1 VEGKALGYLFGLLSD
16 SDVESIRNNI
26 NILAKNQRQLT
37 HVVNESLSVI
47 RLSHEQ
53 IIENRKS
60 INSVIE
66 SLYEFDNLTRAVAQ
80 EVKNTHTSLQLYI
93 KFDRVLSEAH
103 ELVGKVREY
112 LQNLKLQL
120 NMLALCHLSSSVI
133 SQGEFRNELTGIE
146 SALTRQFRLPADP
159 SQNLWA
165 FYKTL
170 ACTTVLHDDTIS
182 VPLLDVQAEFE
193 LYKIDNL
200 AVFLT
205 NETAEEN
212 VNMMAQYQL
221 ETNELAINKNRT
233 HFILLSSEEAHR
245 CN

>member
-1 VEGKALGYLFGLLSD
+1 MVFKNALLLLNHELNALNNSCNYLNAEIKGIESIHKRKHRGRRSLIPVEGKALGYLFGLLSD

-103 ELVGKVREY
+103 ELVGKFREY

-133 SQGEFRNELTGIE
+133 SPGEF
-146 SALTRQFRLPADP
+146 
-159 SQNLWA
+159 
-165 FYKTL
+165 
-170 ACTTVLHDDTIS
+170 
-182 VPLLDVQAEFE
+182 
-193 LYKIDNL
+193 
-200 AVFLT
+200 
-205 NETAEEN
+205 
-212 VNMMAQYQL
+212 
-221 ETNELAINKNRT
+221 
-233 HFILLSSEEAHR
+233 
-245 CN
+245 

>member
-1 VEGKALGYLFGLLSD
+1 
-16 SDVESIRNNI
+16 
-26 NILAKNQRQLT
+26 
-37 HVVNESLSVI
+37 
-47 RLSHEQ
+47 
-53 IIENRKS
+53 
-60 INSVIE
+60 
-66 SLYEFDNLTRAVAQ
+66 
-80 EVKNTHTSLQLYI
+80 
-93 KFDRVLSEAH
+93 VLSEAH

-170 ACTTVLHDDTIS
+170 ACTTVLHDDTIIIVVF

-221 ETNELAINKNRT
+221 QTNELAINKKRMNCVLFLFMASLFVCSWYCAIIFT
-233 HFILLSSEEAHR
+233 FSSAVSFVLRKHTDVTKI
-245 CN
+245 